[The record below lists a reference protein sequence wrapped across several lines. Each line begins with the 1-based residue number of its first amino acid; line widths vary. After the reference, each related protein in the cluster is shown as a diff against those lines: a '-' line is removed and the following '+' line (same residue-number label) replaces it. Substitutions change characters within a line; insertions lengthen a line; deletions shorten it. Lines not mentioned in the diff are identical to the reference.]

1 MMQHTNP
8 YKWNW
13 PYLGEVSYGNQVIL
27 RKKMAILL
35 ARSQRNRTVAGIWK
49 KDATEA
55 RSVERI
61 DLD

>member
-1 MMQHTNP
+1 MMTLSG
-8 YKWNW
+8 KR
-13 PYLGEVSYGNQVIL
+13 GKKIQVYEE
-27 RKKMAILL
+27 KMTILL

-55 RSVERI
+55 RNAEGI